1 VTRAYR
7 GPVFGGGPG
16 GPTEGLRSRVA
27 RGRPNWWVI
36 LAVSLGLM
44 ALLVAT
50 AGSAARTPQPKAS
63 PSEAAAH
70 ITPGPGL
77 LWSAGTGA
85 GTSTGTGTHPTTTT
99 TTIVTT
105 TTTTAATTAGRA
117 SSGTADVATT
127 HLTAGTGAAA
137 GSPPA
142 GAPAAATTTTV
153 PAPTTTTTAGSPAVP
168 ADRTQTQG
176 YLNPPTEPSN
186 KFGFTGTGDME
197 ISVVWSGDTYLT
209 MQVSCANGGQSVG
222 GTAAMAAS
230 LPDATGSCLATVSE
244 PTSETTSL
252 TYTISIGPAGG

>member
-1 VTRAYR
+1 MTRAYG

-50 AGSAARTPQPKAS
+50 AGNGSRGSGAGSGSGAKGGG
-63 PSEAAAH
+63 PSEAVAR
-70 ITPGPGL
+70 ISPGPGL
-77 LWSAGTGA
+77 LWSAGA
-85 GTSTGTGTHPTTTT
+85 GTATHPTTTT
-99 TTIVTT
+99 TTMVSTT
-105 TTTTAATTAGRA
+105 ATTTARPPSSVTAQ
-117 SSGTADVATT
+117 VATT
-127 HLTAGTGAAA
+127 HLTAGTVGA
-137 GSPPA
+137 GSPAA
-142 GAPAAATTTTV
+142 GAPSATTTTV
-153 PAPTTTTTAGSPAVP
+153 ATPTTTTTAASPAVP
-168 ADRTQTQG
+168 AERTQTQG

-186 KFGFTGTGDME
+186 KFGFTGTGAME
-197 ISVVWSGDTYLT
+197 ISVVWSGNTYLT
-209 MQVSCANGGQSVG
+209 MQVSCPNGGQNVG

-230 LPDATGSCLATVSE
+230 LADASGSCLATVSE

>member
-1 VTRAYR
+1 VL
-7 GPVFGGGPG
+7 GGGPG

-50 AGSAARTPQPKAS
+50 AGNGARAPAHGGG

-70 ITPGPGL
+70 ISRGPGL
-77 LWSAGTGA
+77 LWSAGSGDGA
-85 GTSTGTGTHPTTTT
+85 GAARRPTTTT
-99 TTIVTT
+99 TSIVTT
-105 TTTTAATTAGRA
+105 TTTMAVRPP
-117 SSGTADVATT
+117 SSGTAQVATT
-127 HLTAGTGAAA
+127 RLTSGTTGTSV
-137 GSPPA
+137 SPAA
-142 GAPAAATTTTV
+142 GAPSATTTTTGA
-153 PAPTTTTTAGSPAVP
+153 APTTTTTGASPAVP

-186 KFGFTGTGDME
+186 KFGFAGSGPME

-209 MQVSCANGGQSVG
+209 MQVSCPNGGQNVG

-230 LPDATGSCLATVSE
+230 LPDASGSCLATVSE

>member
-1 VTRAYR
+1 
-7 GPVFGGGPG
+7 VFGGGPG

-50 AGSAARTPQPKAS
+50 AGGAARAPQPKGH

-70 ITPGPGL
+70 ISPGPGL
-77 LWSAGTGA
+77 LWSAGAGGGGGA
-85 GTSTGTGTHPTTTT
+85 RAKTHPTTT

-105 TTTTAATTAGRA
+105 TTTTAPAVQTSSGNAQVATTHLT
-117 SSGTADVATT
+117 SGTADVAS
-127 HLTAGTGAAA
+127 
-137 GSPPA
+137 SPSA
-142 GAPAAATTTTV
+142 GAPSATTTTV

-186 KFGFTGTGDME
+186 KFGFAGTGPME
-197 ISVVWSGDTYLT
+197 ISVVWSGNTYLT
-209 MQVSCANGGQSVG
+209 MQVSCANGGQNVG

-230 LPDATGSCLATVSE
+230 LPDASGSCLATVSE
-244 PTSETTSL
+244 PTTETTSL